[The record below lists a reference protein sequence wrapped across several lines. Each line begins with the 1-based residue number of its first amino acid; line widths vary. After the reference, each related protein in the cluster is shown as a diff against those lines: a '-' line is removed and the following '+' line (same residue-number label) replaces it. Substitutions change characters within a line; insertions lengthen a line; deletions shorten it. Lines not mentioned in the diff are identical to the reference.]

1 MSSHGT
7 FKIPIVDLRAQYSA
21 LRDEVRQAIDDVNDT
36 QQFILGPAVESFE
49 DQMANYLHCRCSI
62 GVASGSDAL
71 LLALMALGVGPG
83 DAVITTPFTF
93 FSTVSAIVR
102 VGARPLF
109 VDVDIDSCLISL
121 DRLNEFL
128 LQRIDALANQIV
140 DRKTGLKVQAVLPV
154 HLFGQCCAMNEL
166 IALARKYRFK
176 IIEDVAQAC
185 GARISVAGEERFA
198 GAIGDLGCFSF
209 FPSKTL
215 GAFGDGGLVT
225 TPDPDLAEKVR
236 MLRMHGERTKYY
248 HEVMG
253 INSRLDSLQAAVL
266 SLKQRFLEQ
275 WCQNRIAKAQAY
287 YRLLR
292 QSGLVGNGLI
302 GIPEL
307 SSDHSHV
314 FNNYVIRVERRDEL
328 KQFLARSGIQSEI
341 YYPLPLHLQNCFAHL
356 GYKRG
361 DFPNAET
368 LGEQVLA
375 LPLYPEITLEQ
386 QETVVKAVS
395 AFYRS

>member
-1 MSSHGT
+1 
-7 FKIPIVDLRAQYSA
+7 
-21 LRDEVRQAIDDVNDT
+21 
-36 QQFILGPAVESFE
+36 
-49 DQMANYLHCRCSI
+49 
-62 GVASGSDAL
+62 
-71 LLALMALGVGPG
+71 
-83 DAVITTPFTF
+83 
-93 FSTVSAIVR
+93 
-102 VGARPLF
+102 
-109 VDVDIDSCLISL
+109 
-121 DRLNEFL
+121 
-128 LQRIDALANQIV
+128 
-140 DRKTGLKVQAVLPV
+140 
-154 HLFGQCCAMNEL
+154 MNEL

-215 GAFGDGGLVT
+215 GAFGDSGLVT
-225 TPDPDLAEKVR
+225 TQDPDLAEKVR

-266 SLKQRFLEQ
+266 SVKQRFLEQ

-356 GYKRG
+356 GYKKG

>member
-1 MSSHGT
+1 MIRNNSYWVRPSKVSKIRWLIT
-7 FKIPIVDLRAQYSA
+7 FTAA
-21 LRDEVRQAIDDVNDT
+21 
-36 QQFILGPAVESFE
+36 AV
-49 DQMANYLHCRCSI
+49 

-225 TPDPDLAEKVR
+225 TQDPDLAEKVR

-266 SLKQRFLEQ
+266 SVKQRFLEQ
-275 WCQNRIAKAQAY
+275 
-287 YRLLR
+287 
-292 QSGLVGNGLI
+292 
-302 GIPEL
+302 
-307 SSDHSHV
+307 
-314 FNNYVIRVERRDEL
+314 
-328 KQFLARSGIQSEI
+328 
-341 YYPLPLHLQNCFAHL
+341 
-356 GYKRG
+356 
-361 DFPNAET
+361 
-368 LGEQVLA
+368 
-375 LPLYPEITLEQ
+375 
-386 QETVVKAVS
+386 
-395 AFYRS
+395 

>member
-1 MSSHGT
+1 
-7 FKIPIVDLRAQYSA
+7 
-21 LRDEVRQAIDDVNDT
+21 
-36 QQFILGPAVESFE
+36 
-49 DQMANYLHCRCSI
+49 
-62 GVASGSDAL
+62 
-71 LLALMALGVGPG
+71 
-83 DAVITTPFTF
+83 
-93 FSTVSAIVR
+93 
-102 VGARPLF
+102 
-109 VDVDIDSCLISL
+109 
-121 DRLNEFL
+121 
-128 LQRIDALANQIV
+128 
-140 DRKTGLKVQAVLPV
+140 
-154 HLFGQCCAMNEL
+154 MNEL

-225 TPDPDLAEKVR
+225 TQDPDLAEKVR

-266 SLKQRFLEQ
+266 SVKQRFLEQ

-356 GYKRG
+356 GYKKG

-368 LGEQVLA
+368 LGKQVLA